1 VSDIVS
7 GLIAIDNMN
16 LNNEWHLRSGKNIT
30 IIELAEM
37 FGDWTLID
45 ERRGERFTSEEF
57 YSDTE
62 ELLGWKPK
70 MSLNEWVNFVKQ

>member
-1 VSDIVS
+1 
-7 GLIAIDNMN
+7 
-16 LNNEWHLRSGKNIT
+16 
-30 IIELAEM
+30 
-37 FGDWTLID
+37 LID

-70 MSLNEWVNFVKQ
+70 MSLNEWISFVKQ